1 MSEPACPSNREPA
14 EHRPPA
20 RLVLICLAV
29 DAPRWD
35 QELRALAAAVGARL
49 AYLQLG
55 SPTLTDVLDSLAEED
70 TTTAVELI
78 SVPVGGTPA
87 PAVSWVR
94 RVAGDWLRRHPG
106 ILRVEISE
114 RMVTGAEAGLTSPGW
129 EAVPGHGR
137 HVLVCR
143 GPRCAARGAAE
154 TAEAI
159 REQVRARG
167 LQEQV
172 LLAQTGCLFPC
183 NHAPVV
189 VVNPGAHWWG
199 PVTADDATDLVAA
212 WAGTALPRAN
222 PVVRRPGP
230 ASQAGPS

>member
-1 MSEPACPSNREPA
+1 MPALPTEDLEPPR
-14 EHRPPA
+14 
-20 RLVLICLAV
+20 RLVLVCLAV

-35 QELRALAAAVGARL
+35 EELRALADAVGARL

-55 SPTLTDVLDSLAEED
+55 SPTLTEVLDALAEED
-70 TTTAVELI
+70 ITGAVELVG
-78 SVPVGGTPA
+78 VPVGGTPA
-87 PAVSWVR
+87 PALSWVR
-94 RVAGDWLRRHPG
+94 RVAGDWQRQHPG
-106 ILRVEISE
+106 VLRLELAE
-114 RMVTGAEAGLTSPGW
+114 RTVTGAEAGLTSPGW
-129 EAVPGHGR
+129 EEVPGHGR

-167 LQEQV
+167 LQDQV
-172 LLAQTGCLFPC
+172 LIAQTGCLFPC

-199 PVTADDATDLVAA
+199 PVAAGDAPDLVAT
-212 WAGTALPRAN
+212 WATAAMPPAK
-222 PVVRRPGP
+222 PVVRRPSS
-230 ASQAGPS
+230 ASGKR